1 MKIDEKECMREL
13 KKGSYKAFTQIYEAY
28 VCKLY
33 GFVLKQLKNRTLT
46 QDIVQ
51 DTFLR
56 LWNNRDQLNYFGNLQ
71 AFLFTIAKHQV
82 IDHFR
87 KQANDLQFEEF
98 MELHAHRMEDVS
110 PEDIL
115 LYDEF
120 VRQLALSKKTLSQRE
135 CEVYELSREKSI
147 PIKQI
152 ASQLGLS
159 EQTVK
164 NHLTAA
170 LKKLRK
176 ELMKYNL
183 LFIFFL

>member
-1 MKIDEKECMREL
+1 MRIDEKECMKEL
-13 KKGSYKAFTQIYEAY
+13 KKGSYKAFSQIYEVYADR
-28 VCKLY
+28 LY
-33 GFVLKQLKNRTLT
+33 GFILKQLKNRILA

-71 AFLFTIAKHQV
+71 AFLFTIAKHRV

-87 KQANDLQFEEF
+87 KQVNELQFEEF
-98 MELHAHRMEDVS
+98 MEYHEQQMEDVS

-120 VRQLALSKKTLSQRE
+120 IQQLNSSKKVLSERE
-135 CEVYELSREKSI
+135 REVYEFSREQNI

-152 ASQLGLS
+152 ASQLSLS

-164 NHLTAA
+164 NHLSSA

-183 LFIFFL
+183 IFIFFL